1 MKRSLVIFSKYVIPL
16 LSLTIFVT
24 SGWLWHRSF
33 RVADYFY
40 RPEPTATGSA
50 LRGFGSCKG
59 ACLFGTILDSFSRQ
73 PSTQYQH
80 DVFPL
85 ISSSGGG
92 PPILAIRPSYKVGG
106 LGFGIS
112 HGELAVNLP
121 MAFLLPK
128 RTYRVVYVPYYF
140 IMLLA
145 AIPVVRI
152 GWHFARR
159 RFRSGSSNPSV
170 SSRNSPAPDF
180 PLLQPT
186 GSHFQ

>member
-16 LSLTIFVT
+16 LSLAIFAT

-50 LRGFGSCKG
+50 LRGFGS
-59 ACLFGTILDSFSRQ
+59 ILDSFSRE

-85 ISSSGGG
+85 ISSSGGSSV
-92 PPILAIRPSYKVGG
+92 LAIRPSYKVGG
-106 LGFGIS
+106 LGFGVS
-112 HGELAVNLP
+112 HGELALNLP

-128 RTYRVVYVPYYF
+128 RTYHVVYVPYYF
-140 IMLLA
+140 IMLLT
-145 AIPVVRI
+145 AIPIVRV
-152 GWHFARR
+152 GGHFIRGR
-159 RFRSGSSNPSV
+159 RFSSGSSTPSP
-170 SSRNSPAPDF
+170 SSHSSLTPVFPSPQPSAPHS
-180 PLLQPT
+180 Q
-186 GSHFQ
+186 

>member
-1 MKRSLVIFSKYVIPL
+1 MKRTFVIITRYVIPL
-16 LSLTIFVT
+16 LSLAIFAT

-59 ACLFGTILDSFSRQ
+59 ACLFGTILDSFSRER
-73 PSTQYQH
+73 STQYQH
-80 DVFPL
+80 DVVPL
-85 ISSSGGG
+85 ISSSGGSSV
-92 PPILAIRPSYKVGG
+92 LAIRPSYKVGG
-106 LGFGIS
+106 LGFGVS
-112 HGELAVNLP
+112 HGELVLNLP

-128 RTYRVVYVPYYF
+128 RTYHVVYVPYYF

-159 RFRSGSSNPSV
+159 RFTSGSSTPSP
-170 SSRNSPAPDF
+170 SSHSSPAPVF
-180 PLLQPT
+180 PSPQPS
-186 GSHFQ
+186 GSHSR